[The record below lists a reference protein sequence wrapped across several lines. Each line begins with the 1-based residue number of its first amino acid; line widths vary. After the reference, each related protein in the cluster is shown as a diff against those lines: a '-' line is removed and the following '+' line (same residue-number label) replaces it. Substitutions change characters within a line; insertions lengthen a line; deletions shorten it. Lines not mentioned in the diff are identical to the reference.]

1 MLIYFS
7 KAFTTGNCIV
17 SSNGHLPIN
26 LIEFMQR
33 FIKFIWHSLPAWK
46 HEPGWSFSHRLSLLK
61 PAPQQNQKR
70 AKRITMFET
79 DSDLLL
85 LHANDVLMRT
95 FHIR

>member
-1 MLIYFS
+1 MQEEKLRFLGFQADLRTQIF
-7 KAFTTGNCIV
+7 
-17 SSNGHLPIN
+17 

-61 PAPQQNQKR
+61 PAPQQDQKR